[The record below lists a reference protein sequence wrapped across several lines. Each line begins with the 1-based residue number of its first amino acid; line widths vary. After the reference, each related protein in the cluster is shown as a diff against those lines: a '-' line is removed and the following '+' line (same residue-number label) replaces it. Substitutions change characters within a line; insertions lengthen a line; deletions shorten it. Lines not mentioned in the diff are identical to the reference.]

1 MKNKFKIISLL
12 SLSLILT
19 ACGGGADKPAEKPAE
34 PAAPTTTEAPANTE
48 APAETTETTETAQ
61 AGEFKAETPIL
72 LTSAGQSA
80 DVEMIK
86 AMLDAA
92 GISYTQ
98 ENLAT
103 SENLADAKTLI
114 LAVGGSSK
122 GLGAAGI
129 DADGEA
135 QRLQELI
142 DAAKANGVKI
152 VALHTGGEARRGEL
166 SDRFVTLAFENADY
180 GIAVEDGDK
189 DGLIKSSAEKNGSTV
204 EYIKSITDT
213 TESLKNI
220 FM

>member
-12 SLSLILT
+12 SLSLIFT

-48 APAETTETTETAQ
+48 APAETTDTEKAQ

-103 SENLADAKTLI
+103 SANLADAKTLI

-129 DADGEA
+129 DADEEA